1 MPCEFY
7 KNCDSIHLKS
17 YNSGL
22 FTLQIDASKLLPF
35 FAFKLPEF
43 SKRGSKHTESDV
55 IDLKSWQFQ
64 EEASLNEAY
73 MSTFQC
79 LSMGSK
85 RAYLHSTKQ
94 TKNNIK
100 KGKSISLTNSKNY
113 HFNLDLLAAL
123 L

>member
-1 MPCEFY
+1 MNVFCESMY
-7 KNCDSIHLKS
+7 LQS
-17 YNSGL
+17 YNIWL

-43 SKRGSKHTESDV
+43 SKRGSKHTESEV
-55 IDLKSWQFQ
+55 IDLNSWQFQ
-64 EEASLNEAY
+64 EVASFHEAY

-94 TKNNIK
+94 TKIDIK
-100 KGKSISLTNSKNY
+100 RAKDLEPINQFDKLQELT
-113 HFNLDLLAAL
+113 F
-123 L
+123 

>member
-1 MPCEFY
+1 MSYEFLN
-7 KNCDSIHLKS
+7 KNNGMYLHS
-17 YNSGL
+17 YNILL

-43 SKRGSKHTESDV
+43 SKRGSKHTESEV
-55 IDLKSWQFQ
+55 IDLNSWQFQ
-64 EEASLNEAY
+64 EVASFHEAY

-94 TKNNIK
+94 TKIDIK
-100 KGKSISLTNSKNY
+100 RAK
-113 HFNLDLLAAL
+113 DLH
-123 L
+123 

>member
-1 MPCEFY
+1 MY
-7 KNCDSIHLKS
+7 LQS
-17 YNSGL
+17 YNIWL

-64 EEASLNEAY
+64 EVASLHEAY

-94 TKNNIK
+94 TKINTK
-100 KGKSISLTNSKNY
+100 KGKRIKQFDKL
-113 HFNLDLLAAL
+113 
-123 L
+123 

>member
-1 MPCEFY
+1 MY
-7 KNCDSIHLKS
+7 LQS
-17 YNSGL
+17 YNIWL

-43 SKRGSKHTESDV
+43 SKRGSKHTESEV

-64 EEASLNEAY
+64 EVASLHEAY

-94 TKNNIK
+94 TKNEY
-100 KGKSISLTNSKNY
+100 KNGETFFEPTY
-113 HFNLDLLAAL
+113 HMTTLQNDLKPF
-123 L
+123 